1 MIEAFDWSVAMTV
14 SDQGGLSLG
23 RAMMSWCGFLNQVTM
38 RSDLVLVLIQLR
50 DYCSLRQRE
59 VGHGSFPTALVL
71 QPPPSHLGHTR
82 WLSLS
87 LSSPTHPW
95 QISASPAPTSPHDRS
110 GRPNITLQE
119 RLKPQWFEQVREV
132 SHIFYPLPTHP
143 DFRHRCRSDLQRDSR
158 ATLVHPQAT
167 RGSREGCT
175 RCPLRP

>member
-1 MIEAFDWSVAMTV
+1 MEITESCGQIAANGHVVARTV
-14 SDQGGLSLG
+14 AL
-23 RAMMSWCGFLNQVTM
+23 
-38 RSDLVLVLIQLR
+38 
-50 DYCSLRQRE
+50 CSRPLA
-59 VGHGSFPTALVL
+59 GTTLFPTALVL

-87 LSSPTHPW
+87 LSSPIHPW